1 MDYHEET
8 WYTRWFGKRRA
19 SGNDVKIDYPP
30 IPKACIVAAEA
41 RKSLFESQ
49 INRRTFNMSELD
61 EVCRFMN
68 YETVKQWYKNL
79 ESIQKI
85 KEGF

>member
-1 MDYHEET
+1 M
-8 WYTRWFGKRRA
+8 
-19 SGNDVKIDYPP
+19 KIDYP

-68 YETVKQWYKNL
+68 YQTIEKWYKNL
-79 ESIQKI
+79 ESIQEI
-85 KEGF
+85 KEEF